1 MRNAV
6 EYTIMSAKS
15 DTGIGNNILVQ
26 DFRHCVISV
35 NTASNANGTL
45 KFQGAIAEAAPDF
58 AAAQSASNSWDYVE
72 VKDLQD
78 GSAIDG
84 DTGLAPAGTDDN
96 RMFEVN
102 INGLRWL
109 NSRITAISAGN
120 FTVKVRLFN
129 D

>member
-1 MRNAV
+1 
-6 EYTIMSAKS
+6 MSAKS